1 MGYLVKIQK
10 PCNSGKG
17 RGDRRQILYMD
28 QIEEVGLDNVVIL
41 LIKRNAKSWK
51 QESLLPLTP
60 SL

>member
-1 MGYLVKIQK
+1 MCDVISSEQGGANQK
-10 PCNSGKG
+10 EMW
-17 RGDRRQILYMD
+17 ILYMD